1 MYVIVSDRGWVGWRN
16 DKHNFVEIIFEF
28 DTTREFHEIEIFCN
42 NQFTRDVAIFRE
54 VQIYFSISGNVY
66 GTEPVTHIPLPDQIF
81 ENPRNVSVKLHRRVA
96 KYLKVQLYFA
106 SKWMLISEV
115 NFDSTVARGNY
126 TDDMFVKDSA
136 NHADKNEIVDGLEND
151 VINIDDVEPPS
162 VEITGEEV
170 EPEKVNTKE
179 PNHETE
185 LSLMP
190 IIVGALST
198 VIVLLAAIIFFIVS
212 RTREKKAL
220 SSKQPSTQS
229 SLPSE
234 KVALNP
240 ATEPI
245 HYAFFTEGTISES
258 GSNSGSRSN
267 GSRKIPMF
275 DDNYNNRQA
284 SYGSPRTMRS
294 LYSRQ
299 DSVNGTGG
307 GSGASPGLRRP
318 TPAST
323 PRLGGGHTPRRT
335 RTPQRRIINN
345 PLSETAPLYMEPYHA
360 MRYSPYAR
368 CGLTDLAVSKE
379 TAILS
384 GIIININSLFVHRA
398 FFKKSSYL

>member
-1 MYVIVSDRGWVGWRN
+1 MYHDNIFVFLDRGWVGWRN
-16 DKHNFVEIIFEF
+16 DKHDKVQIVFEF
-28 DTTREFHEIEIFCN
+28 DTIREFHNLEIFCN
-42 NQFTRDVAIFRE
+42 NQFTRDISIFK
-54 VQIYFSISGNVY
+54 QIKVYFSISGVVY
-66 GTEPVTHIPLPDQIF
+66 GSEPVTATPLPDQIF
-81 ENPRNVSVKLHRRVA
+81 DNPRNVSVKLHRRIGQ
-96 KYLKVQLYFA
+96 YLKVELYFA

-115 NFDSTVARGNY
+115 TFDSNVARGNY
-126 TDDMFVKDSA
+126 TDDMFVRDSPA
-136 NHADKNEIVDGLEND
+136 LQTEISPP
-151 VINIDDVEPPS
+151 VI
-162 VEITGEEV
+162 EISGEEID
-170 EPEKVNTKE
+170 PEVVNTKE
-179 PNHETE
+179 PNSESE
-185 LSLMP
+185 MSMMP

-220 SSKQPSTQS
+220 VNKQPSNQCS
-229 SLPSE
+229 IPSE

-240 ATEPI
+240 TEPI

-258 GSNSGSRSN
+258 GSNSGSRSA
-267 GSRKIPMF
+267 GSRKVPF
-275 DDNYNNRQA
+275 LDDNYNNHQT

-299 DSVNGTGG
+299 DSTTAAV
-307 GSGASPGLRRP
+307 GASPGGLRRS
-318 TPAST
+318 TPSST
-323 PRLGGGHTPRRT
+323 PRLGNTPRRT

-384 GIIININSLFVHRA
+384 GIHTIVH
-398 FFKKSSYL
+398 LG

>member
-1 MYVIVSDRGWVGWRN
+1 MGWRS
-16 DKHNFVEIIFEF
+16 DKHDFVEIIFEF
-28 DTTREFHEIEIFCN
+28 DKIREFHELELYSN
-42 NQFTRDVAIFRE
+42 NQFTRDISIPKEIQVF
-54 VQIYFSISGNVY
+54 FSISGSVY
-66 GTEPVTHIPLPDQIF
+66 GTEPVVHTPLPDQIF

-96 KYLKVQLYFA
+96 KYLKVHLYFS
-106 SKWMLISEV
+106 SKWILISEV
-115 NFDSTVARGNY
+115 AFDSTVARGNY
-126 TDDMFVKDSA
+126 TDDMFVRDDPGPNKD
-136 NHADKNEIVDGLEND
+136 LD
-151 VINIDDVEPPS
+151 VLDIVEPPN
-162 VEITGEEV
+162 VEVFGEEVEV

-179 PNHETE
+179 PNHESE

-198 VIVLLAAIIFFIVS
+198 VIVLLAAVIFFIVS

-220 SSKQPSTQS
+220 SNKQPSTQHS
-229 SLPSE
+229 IPSE

-240 ATEPI
+240 ADQL
-245 HYAFFTEGTISES
+245 HYAFFEGTISES

-267 GSRKIPMF
+267 GSRKVPIF

-299 DSVNGTGG
+299 DST
-307 GSGASPGLRRP
+307 SGVLAATVGNNASPGLRRS

-384 GIIININSLFVHRA
+384 G
-398 FFKKSSYL
+398 

>member
-1 MYVIVSDRGWVGWRN
+1 MGWKSDKRE
-16 DKHNFVEIIFEF
+16 FVEIVFEF
-28 DTTREFHEIEIFCN
+28 DAIREFHELELYCN
-42 NQFTRDVAIFRE
+42 NQFTRDISTFKE
-54 VQIYFSISGNVY
+54 VQVFFSISGQVY
-66 GTEPVTHIPLPDQIF
+66 GTEPVTHTPLPDQIF
-81 ENPRNVSVKLHRRVA
+81 ESPRNISVKLHRRVA

-106 SKWMLISEV
+106 SKWILVSEV
-115 NFDSTVARGNY
+115 SFDSTLARGNY
-126 TDDMFVKDSA
+126 TDDMFVRD
-136 NHADKNEIVDGLEND
+136 DPGLEQQIIQAPE
-151 VINIDDVEPPS
+151 VVVS
-162 VEITGEEV
+162 GEEV

-179 PNHETE
+179 PNHESE

-220 SSKQPSTQS
+220 SNKQPSTQC

-240 ATEPI
+240 TEPI
-245 HYAFFTEGTISES
+245 HYAFFTEGTVSES
-258 GSNSGSRSN
+258 GSNSGSRSG

-294 LYSRQ
+294 VYSRQ
-299 DSVNGTGG
+299 DSTSGAAAGCG
-307 GSGASPGLRRP
+307 AGASPGLRRS
-318 TPAST
+318 TPSST
-323 PRLGGGHTPRRT
+323 PRLGGHTPRRT

-345 PLSETAPLYMEPYHA
+345 PLSESAPLYMEPYHA

-384 GIIININSLFVHRA
+384 GNNIN
-398 FFKKSSYL
+398 